1 MASELEGPIDP
12 DDLTT
17 IRTPLLVRIWKA
29 KHELL
34 DAQLGNAIV
43 LELWR
48 RHEQP
53 ADQWPL
59 VAHSWIPAA
68 RPLGYLIEERCSLA
82 TSPVDPNHQPASRL
96 ALGGFPVGFRCSCGA
111 QTVPDAG
118 RPRLWW
124 RRLVVC
130 ADRQPITAISPRVW
144 LVHEFRPDAEYHVC
158 PRAKTPFDP
167 YHALY
172 VNADFGNW
180 CICGTTED
188 TFKEWPVA

>member
-17 IRTPLLVRIWKA
+17 IRTPLLVRIWAA

-34 DAQLGNAIV
+34 DGYLGNAIV

-48 RHEQP
+48 RHEQS

-68 RPLGYLIEERCSLA
+68 QSLGYLIEERCSLA
-82 TSPVDPNHQPASRL
+82 DSPIDQRHQPASRL
-96 ALGGFPVGFRCSCGA
+96 ALEGFPAGFRCSCGA
-111 QTVPDAG
+111 QTAPDAG

-124 RRLVVC
+124 RRLVVR
-130 ADRQPITAISPRVW
+130 ADREPITVIDPRVW
-144 LVHEFRPDAEYHVC
+144 LVRGFRPDAVYHVC
-158 PRAKTPFDP
+158 PKARAPYDP

-172 VNADFGNW
+172 AYNGAHW
-180 CICGTTED
+180 CICGVTED